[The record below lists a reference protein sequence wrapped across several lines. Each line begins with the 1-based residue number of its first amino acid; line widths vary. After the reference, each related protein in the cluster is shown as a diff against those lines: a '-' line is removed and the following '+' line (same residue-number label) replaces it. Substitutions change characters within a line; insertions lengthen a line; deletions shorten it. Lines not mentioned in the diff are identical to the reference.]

1 MARFIF
7 IKISIDLNNL
17 LLDPRL
23 WENVSSFPINDQD
36 EIKIVYLQRGF
47 FQPLGHNFPKKEICG
62 VLRWFNPKLYV
73 FAFFLNLF
81 LFMKS
86 IYSIF
91 FIKFFLFKSFNDRLK
106 KNLWSHCYNLID

>member
-62 VLRWFNPKLYV
+62 VLRRFNPKLYV
-73 FAFFLNLF
+73 FAFFL
-81 LFMKS
+81 
-86 IYSIF
+86 IYFYLWSQYIQ
-91 FIKFFLFKSFNDRLK
+91 FFLLNFFYL
-106 KNLWSHCYNLID
+106 NLLMIAWKIYGAIVIT